1 MRSIQRTREGIHM
14 KEEKAK
20 SRKELIQIIESI
32 EESDKI
38 EYLLTYIRLILKRWG

>member
-1 MRSIQRTREGIHM
+1 M